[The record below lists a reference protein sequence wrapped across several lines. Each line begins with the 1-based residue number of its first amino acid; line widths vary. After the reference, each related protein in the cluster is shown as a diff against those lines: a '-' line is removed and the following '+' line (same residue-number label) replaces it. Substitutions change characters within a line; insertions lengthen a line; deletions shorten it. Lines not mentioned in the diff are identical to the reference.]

1 MSLHDHPKEHSPQIL
16 SDLEAAYVDV
26 WNLLPYA
33 RMSRNEEA
41 TREVEI
47 ALRRSLAG
55 LASEGVTN
63 PKDLRRRAFEAMVF
77 SVW

>member
-1 MSLHDHPKEHSPQIL
+1 MSLHDHPKEYSPQIL

-41 TREVEI
+41 TRELEI
-47 ALRRSLAG
+47 ALSRILAG

-63 PKDLRRRAFEAMVF
+63 AKELRRRAFEAVVF
-77 SVW
+77 TVP